1 MCMLRA
7 RKQHLTTLNHTH
19 LHNSHLPFTQMY
31 IMVLSNVQLSYIR
44 YMSHTFVLVSYFS
57 LLPVFQKCGL
67 LKIIKVCIFYVVMS
81 LMFMAENAINSND

>member
-44 YMSHTFVLVSYFS
+44 YMSHAFVLVSYFS
-57 LLPVFQKCGL
+57 LLPVFQFENCKSVHILCCYVIDVYGGKCH
-67 LKIIKVCIFYVVMS
+67 K
-81 LMFMAENAINSND
+81 